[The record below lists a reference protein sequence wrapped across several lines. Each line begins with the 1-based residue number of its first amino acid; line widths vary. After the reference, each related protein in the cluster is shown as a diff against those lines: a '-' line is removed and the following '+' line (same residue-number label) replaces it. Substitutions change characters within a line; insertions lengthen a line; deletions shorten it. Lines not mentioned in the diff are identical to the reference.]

1 MGRLLVIIA
10 IVFLG
15 WLLFRFIKKQ
25 LGQRSRPPQKQQ
37 TDDDDAVE
45 VLPCAYCGV
54 HIPGN
59 TAIFKDG
66 KCYCSREH
74 RDADC

>member
-10 IVFLG
+10 IVFLV

-25 LGQRSRPPQKQQ
+25 LGQQSRPPQKRQS
-37 TDDDDAVE
+37 DEAAVE

-54 HIPGN
+54 HVPSDM
-59 TAIFKDG
+59 AVFKDE

-74 RDADC
+74 RDADR

>member
-1 MGRLLVIIA
+1 MGRLLIIIGIA
-10 IVFLG
+10 FLV

-25 LGQRSRPPQKQQ
+25 LQQRSQPPQKRQA
-37 TDDDDAVE
+37 DEAAVE

-54 HIPGN
+54 HVPRN
-59 TAIFKDG
+59 TAVFDNK

-74 RDADC
+74 RDADR